1 MKNIKLLSALAV
13 TTTFLALASCGK
25 KKDNPVEKTSVIVSS
40 EDVSS
45 NTSTSTETSTS
56 TSTSTSTNTSTNTDT
71 STSTS
76 TSTLTQ
82 TLTVPS
88 MNTYK
93 VDKDTFDSYFNVDSI
108 ADLSNLNYKV
118 EFEFNHEILSKS
130 GCVEIDGS
138 SVLENL
144 NSNGHEFQCLYYD
157 FKLNKQD
164 SSYLNFT
171 KKEFNNNQ
179 WQDATSN
186 PVSFNSF
193 ISGYLCLENFR
204 YTDFTFNSET
214 RCYEADR
221 ITASNNTYKNVSI
234 SFDDN
239 KLVSFSANYIDS
251 NNREGNFSYT
261 YSNIGTTSIENPFL
275 DK

>member
-1 MKNIKLLSALAV
+1 
-13 TTTFLALASCGK
+13 
-25 KKDNPVEKTSVIVSS
+25 
-40 EDVSS
+40 
-45 NTSTSTETSTS
+45 
-56 TSTSTSTNTSTNTDT
+56 
-71 STSTS
+71 
-76 TSTLTQ
+76 
-82 TLTVPS
+82 

-93 VDKDTFDSYFNVDSI
+93 VDKDTFDSYFGVDSI

-118 EFEFNHEILSKS
+118 EFEFDHEILSKS

-179 WQDATSN
+179 WQDATTPDN
-186 PVSFNSF
+186 PVLFNNF
-193 ISGYLCLENFR
+193 ISSFLCLENFR

-221 ITASNNTYKNVSI
+221 ITSSNNTYKNVSI

-239 KLVSFSANYIDS
+239 KITSFSAKFTTGS
-251 NNREGNFSYT
+251 STTEGEISYT
-261 YSNIGTTSIENPFL
+261 YSNVGITSLENPFL

>member
-40 EDVSS
+40 EDVS
-45 NTSTSTETSTS
+45 TSTSTSTSTITS
-56 TSTSTSTNTSTNTDT
+56 TSTSTSTNTNT

-93 VDKDTFDSYFNVDSI
+93 VDKDTFDSYFGVDSI

-118 EFEFNHEILSKS
+118 EFEYNISNFSKS
-130 GCVEIDGS
+130 GYIEIDGT
-138 SVLENL
+138 SVFEDTNV
-144 NSNGHEFQCLYYD
+144 NGTNHKFLYYD

-164 SSYLNFT
+164 SSCLNFIE
-171 KKEFNNNQ
+171 KVFNNNQ
-179 WQDATSN
+179 WQDAATSN
-186 PVSFNSF
+186 PRSFNEF

-221 ITASNNTYKNVSI
+221 ITSSKNTYKNVSI

-239 KLVSFSANYIDS
+239 KITSFSAKFTTGS
-251 NNREGNFSYT
+251 STTEGEISYT
-261 YSNIGTTSIENPFL
+261 YSNVGKTSVENPFL